1 MGALVVN
8 HNLLAINTR
17 RHLGINNGGLAT
29 RLERL
34 SSGLRI
40 NRSADDPSGLS
51 VSEGFR
57 AAIGGLI
64 QGTRNAEQGTNL
76 IQTAEGALNEVSAML
91 IRMRELAVQAASSTT
106 VNDRNREAINSEFT
120 QLISEIDRIA
130 NSTSYNNT
138 TLLRGFGNTVD
149 LDDTVSTVLA
159 SDTTGVIDVQISG
172 ADSGTYAFVDD
183 DPSDNEITLGNG
195 IATQTIDLGTSLD
208 SDDVGGVVAT
218 GASIVAN
225 FDRLGIQLVLSGN
238 RAASSAGPASAGYR
252 DGGIDGKELVIGSN
266 SSGSIQ
272 VGANAT
278 AVDRIEVTIEDM
290 SATGTRLNLGGL
302 AVSTLSGSRSAISSL
317 DLAIDIVSAARGD
330 LGGQQNR
337 LGFTI
342 AKNNIAIENMQASE
356 STIRDADVAEEVSEF
371 TKSQILVQSSTALLA
386 QANATPQN
394 ALTLLQ

>member
-1 MGALVVN
+1 MGALIVN
-8 HNLLAINTR
+8 HNLLAVNTR

-57 AAIGGLI
+57 AEIGGLI
-64 QGTRNAEQGTNL
+64 QGTRNAEHGSNL
-76 IQTAEGALNEVSAML
+76 IQTAEGSLNEVSAML
-91 IRMRELAVQAASSTT
+91 IRMRELAVQSASST
-106 VNDRNREAINSEFT
+106 VNDRNREAINAEFT

-130 NSTSYNNT
+130 NSTSYNDI

-149 LDDTVSTVLA
+149 LDDTVSTALA
-159 SDTTGVIDVQISG
+159 SNTTGVIDAQISG
-172 ADSGTYAFVDD
+172 AEAGTYVFVDD
-183 DPSDNEITLGNG
+183 GASDNEITLGNG
-195 IATQTIDLGTSLD
+195 VATQTIDVGTSVD

-225 FDRLGIQLVLSGN
+225 FDRLGIQLILTGN
-238 RAASSAGPASAGYR
+238 RDASSAGPASDGYR
-252 DGGIDGKELVIGSN
+252 DGGLDGKELVIGS
-266 SSGSIQ
+266 SLIGSIQ

-278 AVDRIEVTIEDM
+278 AVDRIELTIEDM
-290 SATGTRLNLGGL
+290 SASGTRLNLSGL
-302 AVSTLSGSRSAISSL
+302 SVSTLTGSRTAISSL

-330 LGGQQNR
+330 LGAQQNR
-337 LGFTI
+337 LGFTV
-342 AKNNIAIENMQASE
+342 AKNNVAVENMQASE

-386 QANATPQN
+386 QANAAPQN